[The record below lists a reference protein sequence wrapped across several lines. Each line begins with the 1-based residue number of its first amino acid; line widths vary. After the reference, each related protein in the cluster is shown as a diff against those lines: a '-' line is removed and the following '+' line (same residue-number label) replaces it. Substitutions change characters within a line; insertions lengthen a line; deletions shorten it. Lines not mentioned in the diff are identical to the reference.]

1 MSEGRAGIAIA
12 VDGPAASGKGTAAR
26 ALARALGYA
35 FIDTGAMYRA
45 VALVAR
51 RAGVSWDAEAELG
64 RLAQDLDFAWRW
76 DGEGLRLS
84 VRGEDVTEALR
95 DGEIGTGASRVSR
108 HPAVRAA
115 LLEAQRAAAR
125 RGGVVMDG
133 RDIGT
138 VVLPDAELTARAQGA
153 RR

>member
-1 MSEGRAGIAIA
+1 VGRRS
-12 VDGPAASGKGTAAR
+12 P
-26 ALARALGYA
+26 
-35 FIDTGAMYRA
+35 
-45 VALVAR
+45 
-51 RAGVSWDAEAELG
+51 ELG

-125 RGGVVMDG
+125 RE
-133 RDIGT
+133 
-138 VVLPDAELTARAQGA
+138 AAW
-153 RR
+153 